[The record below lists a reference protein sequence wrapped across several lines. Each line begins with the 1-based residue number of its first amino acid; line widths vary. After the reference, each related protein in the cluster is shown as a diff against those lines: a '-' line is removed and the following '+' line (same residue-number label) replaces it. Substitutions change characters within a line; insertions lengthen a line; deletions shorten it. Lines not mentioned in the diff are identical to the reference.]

1 MKPKALAA
9 ILLAGT
15 MAILAP
21 RASSASWSV
30 SITYFHQELSPY
42 GRWVSTASYGEVW
55 HPTVVAATWEP
66 YLDGEWVYT
75 DCGWTWVSYD
85 PFGQDPFHYGTWA
98 WVDPYG
104 WCWVPGY
111 VWGPAW
117 VTCAYTDIY
126 IGWARLPPT
135 CAITVA

>member
-55 HPTVVAATWEP
+55 HPTDVAATWEP

-75 DCGWTWVSYD
+75 DCALPGASRVRRGPEPFRCGVSR
-85 PFGQDPFHYGTWA
+85 GVARH
-98 WVDPYG
+98 G

-111 VWGPAW
+111 GWREVW
-117 VTCAYTDIY
+117 
-126 IGWARLPPT
+126 L
-135 CAITVA
+135 